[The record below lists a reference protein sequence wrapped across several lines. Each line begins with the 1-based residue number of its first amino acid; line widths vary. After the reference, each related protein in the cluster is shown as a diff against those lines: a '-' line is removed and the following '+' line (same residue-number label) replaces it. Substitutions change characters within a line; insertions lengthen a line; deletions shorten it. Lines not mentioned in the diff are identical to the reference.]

1 MLRFYSQNVHGL
13 KMGSNCEE
21 LDSILQ
27 SLKENNVGIFGLAE
41 SNVEFNHPW
50 IRNKYNQEVRSV
62 WTQAKSAMAT
72 SKTEWEGNYK
82 PGGTVTTATGLWT
95 SSVV

>member
-1 MLRFYSQNVHGL
+1 M
-13 KMGSNCEE
+13 
-21 LDSILQ
+21 
-27 SLKENNVGIFGLAE
+27 
-41 SNVEFNHPW
+41 EFNHPW

-95 SSVV
+95 SRVV